1 MSSALLS
8 DILDLIVDAL
18 CNKPAALK
26 ACCLVSKS
34 WIPRTRRHLFLC
46 IEFNSDRSHIKS
58 WARAFPDPSNSPARH
73 TRKFHILGLKTITST
88 DAPIHIPSF
97 CRLTE
102 LKLQIY
108 APDNRGISLAPLHR
122 ILPILKSLLL
132 SYSYFPPWEVL
143 DLICSFP
150 LLEDLSVR
158 SNGTVSS
165 ANTWNIP
172 LISPRFTGSLR
183 LDYETSVARR
193 LFDLSNGLHFS
204 KITLVFPMQDIEL
217 TRDLVL
223 RCSETMESLR
233 IDYYPHLSPHPLLRP
248 TKNLLPPI
256 GPFTSRLPL
265 PPDLSNAAKLQDIE
279 ICWSRIDAQW
289 ITITLQTA
297 PSKSLRQ
304 ITLQVFTNFVPGIL
318 TEERLR
324 ELGELDCS
332 LVQLWNAYSILP
344 RILCYDYQEGTVPK
358 LFPEL
363 VRRGVVLE
371 VESVVEGDLM

>member
-1 MSSALLS
+1 MHP
-8 DILDLIVDAL
+8 V
-18 CNKPAALK
+18 
-26 ACCLVSKS
+26 
-34 WIPRTRRHLFLC
+34 
-46 IEFNSDRSHIKS
+46 
-58 WARAFPDPSNSPARH
+58 NSPARH
-73 TRKFHILGLKTITST
+73 THKLCILGLKTITSA

-108 APDNRGISLAPLHR
+108 APDNRGVSLAPLHR
-122 ILPILKSLLL
+122 ISPILKSLLL

-150 LLEDLSVR
+150 LLKDLSMH

-183 LDYETSVARR
+183 LDYETSVAHR
-193 LFDLSNGLHFS
+193 LFDLPNGLHFS
-204 KITLVFPMQDIEL
+204 KITLVFPTQDVEL
-217 TRDLVL
+217 TQDLVL

-233 IDYYPHLSPHPLLRP
+233 IDYYPHLSPPLSLHP
-248 TKNLLPPI
+248 TKTLSLPI

-265 PPDLSNAAKLQDIE
+265 PPDLSNAAKLRDIE
-279 ICWSRIDAQW
+279 IWWSGSDAQW

-304 ITLQVFTNFVPGIL
+304 ITLRVFTTFVPGIL

-324 ELGELDCS
+324 EWGELDRS
-332 LVQLWNAYSILP
+332 LVQLWNSYSILP
-344 RILCYDYQEGTVPK
+344 KVLCYDYQEGTVLK